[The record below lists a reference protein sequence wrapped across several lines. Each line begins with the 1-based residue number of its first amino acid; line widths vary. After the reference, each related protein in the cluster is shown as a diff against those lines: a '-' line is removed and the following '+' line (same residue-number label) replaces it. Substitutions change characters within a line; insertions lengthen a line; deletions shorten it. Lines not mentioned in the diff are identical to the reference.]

1 MIKNE
6 ALDIKMIFKTY
17 LITLKTGQKHFKSQT
32 NIYSIKHQKTV
43 FFFLEVKAIIKE
55 TLENSFQK
63 LFSKTIFLNYF

>member
-43 FFFLEVKAIIKE
+43 FFFFRGK
-55 TLENSFQK
+55 S
-63 LFSKTIFLNYF
+63 NY